1 MIQPTPT
8 VRETGS
14 GSPWTSPAVADA
26 QTWDSANVVDHEV
39 ARDGNL
45 ATSRSHD
52 DLFPL
57 FRRGSTGQ
65 STDAGNCS

>member
-14 GSPWTSPAVADA
+14 GSPWPSPAVADA

-45 ATSRSHD
+45 VTQ
-52 DLFPL
+52 PL
-57 FRRGSTGQ
+57 TR
-65 STDAGNCS
+65 